1 VKRRRTTNQI
11 SFQIFCTA
19 FSQDELSSVL
29 LGAGDL
35 WKRVPEEG
43 GPARKRRVC
52 RQALLSGHG
61 TVRRLWQR
69 KASLWRKACLF
80 PYCSGNCIKEMR

>member
-1 VKRRRTTNQI
+1 MKRRRTTNQI
-11 SFQIFCTA
+11 SFQIFCPA

-52 RQALLSGHG
+52 RQAPLWPWDCEETVAEEGISVEESLPISLLRWKLH
-61 TVRRLWQR
+61 
-69 KASLWRKACLF
+69 
-80 PYCSGNCIKEMR
+80 